1 MSRKLLA
8 DGREIKRSQIK
19 SARRA
24 GITVKLGFGPADQ
37 RTGKIIKRPP
47 ARGKRRS

>member
-8 DGREIKRSQIK
+8 NGREKKRSQIK
-19 SARRA
+19 ARRA
-24 GITVKLGFGPADQ
+24 GITVKVGFGPTDR
-37 RTGKIIKRPP
+37 RTGKLVKPP